1 MPEVLVLNP
10 RRRRNRLGR
19 FTKGSARKSRR
30 RRNPIAALAANPRR
44 RRRRHVSRRRRN
56 PIALAANPRR
66 RRRHARSA
74 VAVRSTRRRRN
85 PRATRRRYRRNPS
98 AMGGFKS
105 MLSLRGLTNTLVPA
119 AIGGAGAL
127 GVDLA
132 LSYMPGLPEWFST
145 PTGKIVARVVGAIG
159 VGVIAGMLTNRRT
172 GALVTSGALT
182 VTAYGAIKSFAVQT
196 FPQLAGIS
204 PPEYG
209 DFSDTRL
216 GYLDPAPRLGA
227 YMQRNVGVGA
237 YMQRNTGVGAYMR
250 DSLDNVNSLSGVT
263 HDGM

>member
-19 FTKGSARKSRR
+19 FTKGARKSRR

-44 RRRRHVSRRRRN
+44 RRRARRRN

-66 RRRHARSA
+66 RRS
-74 VAVRSTRRRRN
+74 RRRAASGYVVGSRRIRRRKLN
-85 PRATRRRYRRNPS
+85 PRGSRRRYRRNPAGLGS
-98 AMGGFKS
+98 IKS
-105 MLSLRGLTNTLVPA
+105 MLSLRGLTHTLMPA

-132 LSYMPGLPEWFST
+132 LSYVPLPEWFQSN
-145 PTGKIVARVVGAIG
+145 TGRIVARVLGAIG
-159 VGVIAGMLTNRRT
+159 VGVIASFIVPRRT
-172 GALVTSGALT
+172 AALITSGALT
-182 VTAYGAIKSFAVQT
+182 VTAYGVIKEFASQN
-196 FPQLAGIS
+196 FPQLQGIS
-204 PPEYG
+204 PPAYG
-209 DFSDTRL
+209 DMSDLRL

-227 YMQRNVGVGA
+227 YMQRGLPRAN
-237 YMQRNTGVGAYMR
+237 GVGAYMR

-263 HDGM
+263 SDGL

>member
-19 FTKGSARKSRR
+19 FVKGSARKSRR

-44 RRRRHVSRRRRN
+44 RRRRHARVRRRNPIALAANPRRRRRRN

-66 RRRHARSA
+66 RRRRSR
-74 VAVRSTRRRRN
+74 AVRST
-85 PRATRRRYRRNPS
+85 RRYRRNPS
-98 AMGGFKS
+98 GFGSIKS
-105 MLSLRGLTNTLVPA
+105 MLSVRGLTNTLMPA

-132 LSYMPGLPEWFST
+132 LSYIPGLPEWFNT
-145 PTGKIVARVVGAIG
+145 PTGRIVARVVGAIG
-159 VGVIAGMLTNRRT
+159 VGMLAGMVTNRRT

-182 VTAYGAIKSFAVQT
+182 VTAYGAIKEFAANN

-204 PPEYG
+204 PPAYG
-209 DFSDTRL
+209 DFSDLRI
-216 GYLDPAPRLGA
+216 GYIDPAPRLGA
-227 YMQRNVGVGA
+227 YMQRSAPRSG
-237 YMQRNTGVGAYMR
+237 GVGAYMR

-263 HDGM
+263 GDGM